1 MNEIV
6 TRALSG
12 VVYIALI
19 IGGLYFG
26 KTSWLLTSSLFFV
39 LGLREWIALKKKAF
53 PKKESY
59 SSIFLGVLFF
69 GSLGFWILEGNP
81 PKALPLALLAGVV
94 LVGHVVYFYTNKPR
108 QSFLSVFTYLALP
121 LGLGLLLP
129 FQGGEYSPFILISIF
144 AAIWA
149 NDTFAY
155 LVGRAIGKHP
165 LSPKYS
171 PKKTVEGFAG
181 GVIGSFLVLAIM
193 QTQGLFI
200 EANIFELILP
210 SLLISLAATFGDL
223 LESKIKRLAGVKDSG
238 NIMPGHGGILDRLD
252 SYLFVAPLLYL
263 YLTLFN

>member
-26 KTSWLLTSSLFFV
+26 KTSWLLTSSLFFI
-39 LGLREWIALKKKAF
+39 LSLREWVALKKLAL
-53 PKKESY
+53 PKKETY

-69 GSLGFWILEGNP
+69 GSLGFWIIKGNP
-81 PKALPLALLAGVV
+81 PMALPLALLAGFVV
-94 LVGHVVYFYTNKPR
+94 LGHVIYFYTNKPQ
-108 QSFLSVFTYLALP
+108 QSFLSVFTYLSLP
-121 LGLGLLLP
+121 IGLGLLIP
-129 FQGGEYSPFILISIF
+129 FQSGEYKPFVLISIF

-171 PKKTVEGFAG
+171 PKKTIEGFVG
-181 GVIGSFLVLAIM
+181 GVVGAFLILWIM
-193 QTQGLFI
+193 QSQGLFI
-200 EANIFELILP
+200 ETNIFGLILP
-210 SLLISLAATFGDL
+210 SLLVSLAATFGDL

-252 SYLFVAPLLYL
+252 SYLFVAPMLYM
-263 YLTLFN
+263 YLTIFN